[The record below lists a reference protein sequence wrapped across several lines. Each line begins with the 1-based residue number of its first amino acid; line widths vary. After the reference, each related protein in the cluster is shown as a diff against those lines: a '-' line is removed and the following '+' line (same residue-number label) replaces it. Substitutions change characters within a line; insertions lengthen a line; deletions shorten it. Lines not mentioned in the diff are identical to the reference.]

1 MSNQVLHSPISL
13 PADTS
18 VTGARQA
25 DRFFLGMSIV
35 LLAILLIGFSRTLF
49 LRPLFQ
55 VPAIPWYDYVHG
67 AVMTMWFVLLV
78 VQTSLVA
85 AHRADLHRRLGIFGA
100 ALAIAV
106 VTLGLTLTLQ
116 LPAHLRASGGEL
128 TTGLPASP
136 ASARGF
142 LWGDIE
148 AIALFSTFVATA
160 LIMRRRSDTHKRLM
174 LLASIAMITPAVGT
188 SHHFSGPFWHY
199 LLCTCSRIHSQDPSS
214 GSHRVAAADAGGL
227 RPADCTSAA
236 SSDHLGS
243 PYQFGAGI
251 RIHRHRTGD
260 GRRTCPLA
268 CLGIAPACIGTD
280 GNRYASCAARDIE
293 QANHSPHC
301 RQLGV
306 RKMAQSD
313 TIRAPQ
319 PPHLLSTS
327 SSPRARAVTRNTVCS
342 KLMPCDGIS
351 CL

>member
-174 LLASIAMITPAVGT
+174 LLASIAMITPAVGRLTTFPDLSGIT
-188 SHHFSGPFWHY
+188 SS
-199 LLCTCSRIHSQDPSS
+199 
-214 GSHRVAAADAGGL
+214 
-227 RPADCTSAA
+227 
-236 SSDHLGS
+236 
-243 PYQFGAGI
+243 
-251 RIHRHRTGD
+251 
-260 GRRTCPLA
+260 
-268 CLGIAPACIGTD
+268 APAV
-280 GNRYASCAARDIE
+280 ASILKILAVAPIVLLPLTLVAYDLLTARRLHPVTIWGVPTSLVLGFVFTAIVPATAAGHALWHALE
-293 QANHSPHC
+293 
-301 RQLGV
+301 
-306 RKMAQSD
+306 
-313 TIRAPQ
+313 
-319 PPHLLSTS
+319 
-327 SSPRARAVTRNTVCS
+327 
-342 KLMPCDGIS
+342 
-351 CL
+351 